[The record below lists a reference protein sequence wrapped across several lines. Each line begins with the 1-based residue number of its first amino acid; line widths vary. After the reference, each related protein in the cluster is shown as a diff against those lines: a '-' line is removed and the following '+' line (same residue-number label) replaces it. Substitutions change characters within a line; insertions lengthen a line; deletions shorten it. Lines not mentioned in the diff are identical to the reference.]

1 MKREHLAVLSKI
13 LLSAAVI
20 LIPCGYARAQKLK
33 YVTFF
38 PIPFGSHSE
47 IFVKNKA
54 ILGAGHNAEIIFKDT
69 INLAADQQGNSL
81 EIMELNLSPLLE
93 NGATDNNDIPI
104 VALEGGIYT
113 AKIETQN
120 NAYSFN
126 KTKESFFKLGGSS
139 GNAIKFDSSDF
150 KFIADSAIDYT
161 VHSDTLN
168 MGEKNS
174 YTKPLLFH
182 NANNGNIGEIEA
194 SDCRRFCWVQIKLPR
209 EKEFKY
215 YLACHNADKCPATGF
230 EPVNKVEPKYYHF
243 YTMVY
248 GGKGFFTQ
256 GAYDQNNNGGID
268 ELNLNEAWISF
279 GVSTDDMTTER
290 TQNRLEL
297 GPGYNLNLS
306 PEITYYYSEE
316 SNLKLPDL
324 TVAASY
330 SSSKRIGLGLLGIV
344 GYPYN
349 LLTAPIAY
357 LTSRDSKFGYVL
369 TSNITLTL
377 PDPPVSDDPATGAV
391 KLDERPPD
399 CPAGASGETICLKAQ
414 AKNYRCI
421 RRTLYN
427 PSIDTK
433 ISQMKLASL
442 APETATNGAGEIVL
456 YNRKKW
462 EFDSQAYG
470 TTCTDECEEAA
481 KYAAFVA
488 AGDLS
493 YILKAAWAAGKCSTC
508 EGWAQLYRT
517 KIKYCCPALTS
528 PDNTCMKQEPRLN
541 PINYVTLDS
550 FFTDPTQTEAEAQG
564 LYKDSLC
571 KSTMTQ
577 GCKCHILKKDNGGWL
592 VNDYD
597 PRYFHLRLRYYTPQW
612 EDVATMIEC
621 QNTEYKEDG
630 LY

>member
-1 MKREHLAVLSKI
+1 MKKEHLAVLSKI

-69 INLAADQQGNSL
+69 INLAADQQGNPL
-81 EIMELNLSPLLE
+81 GIMELNLSPLLE

-182 NANNGNIGEIEA
+182 NANNGNIGEIET

-230 EPVNKVEPKYYHF
+230 EPVNKVEPKYYNF
-243 YTMVY
+243 YALVD
-248 GGKGFFTQ
+248 GGKGFFVEGEYEGVKIPFAFSTASM
-256 GAYDQNNNGGID
+256 GEINNVD
-268 ELNLNEAWISF
+268 ASYHLNLTPA
-279 GVSTDDMTTER
+279 V
-290 TQNRLEL
+290 
-297 GPGYNLNLS
+297 
-306 PEITYYYSEE
+306 TYYYSERGDWE
-316 SNLKLPDL
+316 LPEL
-324 TVAASY
+324 TIEATQS
-330 SSSKRIGLGLLGIV
+330 LLAKIP
-344 GYPYN
+344 PYN
-349 LLTAPIAY
+349 LLVPLGLGFELSSDIT
-357 LTSRDSKFGYVL
+357 
-369 TSNITLTL
+369 ITL
-377 PDPPVSDDPATGAV
+377 PAPPISDNPSNGVV
-391 KLDERPPD
+391 KIDLPPD

-414 AKNYRCI
+414 AKDYRCI
-421 RRTLYN
+421 RKTLYN
-427 PSIDTK
+427 PSINTK
-433 ISQMKLASL
+433 ITQMKIDSL
-442 APETATNGAGEIVL
+442 ITKTAENGAGEVTL
-456 YNRKKW
+456 HHRKKW
-462 EFDSQAYG
+462 PFKWTNQSTVASVDYCLGIPQSILFYELNMAICVGS
-470 TTCTDECEEAA
+470 EI
-481 KYAAFVA
+481 KYAAEDTAYFCCPTLLGTQSECLLKPA
-488 AGDLS
+488 LS
-493 YILKAAWAAGKCSTC
+493 YSTKDKWA
-508 EGWAQLYRT
+508 
-517 KIKYCCPALTS
+517 
-528 PDNTCMKQEPRLN
+528 
-541 PINYVTLDS
+541 
-550 FFTDPTQTEAEAQG
+550 
-564 LYKDSLC
+564 C
-571 KSTMTQ
+571 KSTDTR
-577 GCKCHILKKDNGGWL
+577 GCRCNHLTKDANGWQLAEYKEKYFFFRLK
-592 VNDYD
+592 
-597 PRYFHLRLRYYTPQW
+597 YYTPQW

-621 QNTEYKEDG
+621 QNTEYKADG